1 MRSFFQL
8 LQDSKKGKNSDFEA
22 WNMQIGNL
30 QDSCEK
36 NFLWEVCLHWSSRQ
50 GHNENLKS
58 NGCTMRDIYYLPD
71 GLKAGQ
77 IGDFETKIAQI
88 QIFQGSQLKKKN
100 SFEGLFPLLQQLRSW
115 TSLR

>member
-1 MRSFFQL
+1 
-8 LQDSKKGKNSDFEA
+8 
-22 WNMQIGNL
+22 
-30 QDSCEK
+30 
-36 NFLWEVCLHWSSRQ
+36 
-50 GHNENLKS
+50 
-58 NGCTMRDIYYLPD
+58 MRDIYYLPD

>member
-1 MRSFFQL
+1 
-8 LQDSKKGKNSDFEA
+8 
-22 WNMQIGNL
+22 
-30 QDSCEK
+30 
-36 NFLWEVCLHWSSRQ
+36 
-50 GHNENLKS
+50 
-58 NGCTMRDIYYLPD
+58 MRDIYYLPD
-71 GLKAGQ
+71 RLKEGQ